1 MLNNLCKLE
10 NMLLNFSGK
19 IVYFV
24 IEYLKVGKLYII
36 CFVLSKKNCICY
48 YIVVLL

>member
-24 IEYLKVGKLYII
+24 IEYLKVGKFI
-36 CFVLSKKNCICY
+36 Y
-48 YIVVLL
+48 YMFCWL